1 MTFSGFPPSAL
12 RLYEDLAADND
23 KEAWRLRHRERYE
36 RDVRAPMDELA
47 AELTALFAPAG
58 SGEPAGAGGPGEA
71 GGAAEPIGAA
81 GPGGTPGVQVLG
93 PVRDTRMSHDKS
105 PYKSYQGAYLDLLPC
120 LGLWVHVDRHGLY
133 ASGRWYPY
141 GGAEVARFRAAVQEE
156 DGGAELAELT
166 DRLRAQGF
174 TLGGDRLKSR
184 PRGIPA
190 DHPRLELLRHRKIDA
205 GRRYGPA
212 DGLHTPRALDLV
224 RETWELV
231 RPLLDWAAAR
241 ELTPQP
247 RPSRS

>member
-47 AELTALFAPAG
+47 AELSTYFKESAYRESIG
-58 SGEPAGAGGPGEA
+58 SGEV
-71 GGAAEPIGAA
+71 
-81 GPGGTPGVQVLG
+81 TVLG

-105 PYKSYQGAYLDLLPC
+105 PYKTYQGAYLDLLPC
-120 LGLWVHVDRHGLY
+120 LGLWVHLDRHGLY

-141 GGAEVARFRAAVQEE
+141 AGAEVARYRAAVEEE
-156 DGGAELAELT
+156 DGGAELAAIAG
-166 DRLRAQGF
+166 RLEAQGF

-184 PRGIPA
+184 PRGVPA
-190 DHPRLELLRHRKIDA
+190 DHPRLGLLRHRKIDA
-205 GRRYGPA
+205 GRRFGPDA
-212 DGLHTPRALDLV
+212 GLHTARAGELV
-224 RETWELV
+224 RETWRLV
-231 RPLLDWAAAR
+231 RPLLDWVAAR

-247 RPSRS
+247 RERGVDVPS

>member
-12 RLYEDLAADND
+12 RLYADLAAAND
-23 KEAWRLRHRERYE
+23 KETWRLRLRERYE

-47 AELTALFAPAG
+47 AELTALFSPAG
-58 SGEPAGAGGPGEA
+58 SPEPAGAGGPA
-71 GGAAEPIGAA
+71 GVPA
-81 GPGGTPGVQVLG
+81 GVRVLG

-105 PYKSYQGAYLDLLPC
+105 PYKTYQGAYLDLLPC
-120 LGLWVHVDRHGLY
+120 LGLWVHVDRDGLY

-141 GGAEVARFRAAVQEE
+141 GGAEVARFRAAVQDE
-156 DGGAELAELT
+156 DGGAELAEIT
-166 DRLRAQGF
+166 GRLRDRGF
-174 TLGGDRLKSR
+174 TLGGDRLTTR

-190 DHPRLELLRHRKIDA
+190 DHPRLDLLRHRKIDA

-231 RPLLDWAAAR
+231 RPLLDWMAAR
-241 ELTPQP
+241 DLTPPP
-247 RPSRS
+247 RRTEGDATS